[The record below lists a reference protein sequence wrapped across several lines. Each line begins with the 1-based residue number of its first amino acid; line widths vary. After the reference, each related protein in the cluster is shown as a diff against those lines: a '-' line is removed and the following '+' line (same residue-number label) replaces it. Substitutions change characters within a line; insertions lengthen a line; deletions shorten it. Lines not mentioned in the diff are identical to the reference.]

1 MTYSTKEL
9 IDFLEME
16 LKATWSGKRLI
27 FNTSEKLDNPV
38 VSKALDMDKTGRVFI
53 FRDFRRQIHEYQE
66 KNNVSGLIKRKIT
79 FEGKSFSFPEVYNQL
94 IAIEG
99 DKQFLMEAKS
109 SVLDFWKEVTK
120 GMKYYLSEDRENPLN
135 SEQLE
140 GLYQEAEWAE
150 LDTGKEE
157 VYLGLCWGNP
167 NEYVNQWA
175 QPESGCKRI
184 IASYNKPSS
193 ISI

>member
-79 FEGKSFSFPEVYNQL
+79 FNGKSFSFPEVYNQL

-99 DKQFLMEAKS
+99 DKKFLVEAKA
-109 SVLDFWKEVTK
+109 SVLDFWHEITEN
-120 GMKYYLSEDRENPLN
+120 MKYYLSENRENPLTR
-135 SEQLE
+135 EELE
-140 GLYQEAEWAE
+140 ELYQEAEWAE
-150 LDTGKEE
+150 LDTGKDE

-175 QPESGCKRI
+175 QPESGCRRI
-184 IASYNKPSS
+184 IASYDKPSS

>member
-27 FNTSEKLDNPV
+27 FNAEEKLDNPV
-38 VSKALDMDKTGRVFI
+38 VAKALDMDKTGRVFI
-53 FRDFRRQIHEYQE
+53 YRDFRRQIHEYQE

-79 FEGKSFSFPEVYNQL
+79 FAGKSFSFPEVYNQL
-94 IAIEG
+94 IAIAG
-99 DKQFLMEAKS
+99 DKDYLVEAKT
-109 SVLDFWKEVTK
+109 SVLDFWKEVTE
-120 GMKYYLSEDRENPLN
+120 GMKYYLSDDRTSPL
-135 SEQLE
+135 ELDKLE
-140 GLYQEAEWAE
+140 ELYQEAEWAE
-150 LDTGKEE
+150 IDTGKDE

-167 NEYVNQWA
+167 NEYINQWA
-175 QPESGCKRI
+175 QPESGCTRI
-184 IASYNKPSS
+184 IASYNQPSS

>member
-79 FEGKSFSFPEVYNQL
+79 FKGKSFSFPEVYNQL

-99 DKQFLMEAKS
+99 DKDFLVGAKS
-109 SVLDFWKEVTK
+109 SVLDFWHEVTED
-120 GMKYYLSEDRENPLN
+120 MKYYLSEDRENELT

-140 GLYQEAEWAE
+140 ELYQEAEWAE
-150 LDTGKEE
+150 LDTGKDE

-175 QPESGCKRI
+175 QPESGCRRI
-184 IASYNKPSS
+184 IASYDKPSS

>member
-79 FEGKSFSFPEVYNQL
+79 FQGKSFSFPEVYNQL

-99 DKQFLMEAKS
+99 DKKFLMEAKT
-109 SVLDFWKEVTK
+109 SVLDFWKEVTE
-120 GMKYYLSEDRENPLN
+120 GMKYYLSEDRENPLTP
-135 SEQLE
+135 EQLE
-140 GLYQEAEWAE
+140 ELYEEAEWAE
-150 LDTGKEE
+150 LDTGKDE